1 MKRAVIVAA
10 LAALAAGGVAYADQ
24 PSPATPSPPSPLSP
38 TPAPTPMPAPTSPE
52 PAIPSEPATPAPT
65 PPPATDP
72 ADSADAH
79 IARARDL
86 HDKGDFEGAR
96 AEILAA
102 YKLDPRPELLFALGQ
117 LEFNLRHYRE
127 AIDYY
132 ERFTATQPSAE
143 QAALAEQ
150 AIGAARAELTR
161 PPPAPPATPPLLHTQ
176 WDGVD
181 SGLAIV
187 GGLAIVAG
195 GGLAYEAVHLSN
207 DSSGTLSDYDHRL
220 DTARHVR
227 IAAAIS
233 GGAGIVAIGAALLRW
248 RLHVVADVE
257 VVASPSGAAVSWGGA
272 F

>member
-1 MKRAVIVAA
+1 VIVAA

-24 PSPATPSPPSPLSP
+24 PSPATPSP
-38 TPAPTPMPAPTSPE
+38 TPAE
-52 PAIPSEPATPAPT
+52 PATAEPTTPAEPATPAPT
-65 PPPATDP
+65 TPPATDT

-117 LEFNLRHYRE
+117 LEFNLHHYRE

-132 ERFTATQPSAE
+132 ERFTATQPNAE

-150 AIGAARAELTR
+150 AIGAARAELRR
-161 PPPAPPATPPLLHTQ
+161 PPPGPPAAPPPQVHTR

-187 GGLAIVAG
+187 GGLAIAAG
-195 GGLAYEAVHLSN
+195 GGLAFEAVHLSN